1 MLHRGVTGGIEDS
14 GRASVLVNASVT
26 ENETGFAEQFG
37 EEGVV
42 SGDHREQ
49 LGEGSLWEGGDLD
62 LPTGFDRERR
72 TGRKRELRTVFDQ
85 GAWGVGTERGRQT
98 RYVQ

>member
-1 MLHRGVTGGIEDS
+1 
-14 GRASVLVNASVT
+14 VLVNASVT
-26 ENETGFAEQFG
+26 EHQTGVAEKFG

-42 SGDHREQ
+42 GGDHGEQ

-72 TGRKRELRTVFDQ
+72 TGRERELGTVFD
-85 GAWGVGTERGRQT
+85 
-98 RYVQ
+98 